1 MGASQSSTADS
12 KVPTSE
18 TLSEKQRAG
27 LDVSAT
33 TTRIAALTLK
43 SGDKGDAS
51 ASLTADNIAAWS
63 KAYNEDKT
71 GKKVIG
77 TLLQ

>member
-1 MGASQSSTADS
+1 MGASQSSTVDS
-12 KVPTSE
+12 KSSTPE

-33 TTRIAALTLK
+33 ATRTASLNL
-43 SGDKGDAS
+43 SGKGNAS
-51 ASLTADNIAAWS
+51 AALTADNIAAWS